1 MVSNVSDT
9 EILYCNFNQDQG
21 TPSDNSLLILKGCFA
36 IGTQNGFKIYS
47 TNPFKET
54 FSRGTTSIGL
64 FSLKI
69 SRLGRRNWN
78 CRNAL

>member
-21 TPSDNSLLILKGCFA
+21 TPSDHSLLILKGCFA

-54 FSRGTTSIGL
+54 FSRGTASIRL
-64 FSLKI
+64 FSLKN
-69 SRLGRRNWN
+69 LKTW
-78 CRNAL
+78 AAELEL